1 MLSEKVVIVAGAG
14 HGLGEAAA
22 VEMGEQG
29 ATVVVNDLGATV
41 HGEGESEEPAD
52 ETAAAVEDAGGT
64 AMSHFGDVADLE
76 YTEQLIADTY
86 EEFGRV
92 DGVVNF
98 AGILRDSIS
107 YRMSGDEWDQVMR
120 VHLRGHFS
128 LLRNAGAHW
137 REQAGDDGDALEK
150 QRSFLTVSSRSALG
164 NVGQANYSAAK
175 AGVLGLT
182 RATAKELYR
191 YNIRVNSLMPTA
203 FTRMIEDI
211 PDEQQPFTEEEMPV
225 EKVAPMVAYIMSD
238 EADGITGTTLRAAG
252 DAIGVVSDPEIIRLG
267 YQDGG
272 WTPEDIADSFRDEIA
287 SDVDLEQAG
296 DAF

>member
-1 MLSEKVVIVAGAG
+1 MLSEKVIIVAGAG

-22 VEMGEQG
+22 VELGKQG
-29 ATVVVNDLGATV
+29 ATVVVNDLGASV
-41 HGEGESEEPAD
+41 HGEGASEEPAD

-64 AMSHFGDVADLE
+64 AISHFGDITDLD
-76 YTEQLIADTY
+76 YTEELVQETY

-92 DGVVNF
+92 DGVINF

-107 YRMSGDEWDQVMR
+107 YRMSGDEWDQVID

-137 REQAGDDGDALEK
+137 REQAGEEGDELDS
-150 QRSFLTVSSRSALG
+150 QRSFVTVSSRSAMG
-164 NVGQANYSAAK
+164 NVGQSNYSAAK

-182 RATAKELYR
+182 RATAKELYQ
-191 YNIRVNSLMPTA
+191 YNIRVNALMPTA

-211 PDEQQPFTEEEMPV
+211 PDEKQPFTEEEMPA
-225 EKVAPMVAYIMSD
+225 EKVAPMVAYLMSD
-238 EADGITGTTLRAAG
+238 EAEGITGSTIRAAG
-252 DAIGVVSDPEIIRLG
+252 DAIGFVSNPEIERLG
-267 YQDGG
+267 YQEGG
-272 WTPEDIADSFRDEIA
+272 WTPEDIADRFREIA
-287 SDVDLEQAG
+287 GDVDLEQSG